1 MGFNV
6 ARSRR
11 GLEPTLTSTSR
22 SEDENKPL
30 LLLLIVS
37 LVGSLAWGWLQRT
50 DGVLTPGRGAGY
62 ALGIVGA
69 LMMLVLLLYPLR
81 KRIGFMRSWG
91 PASFWFRWHMILG
104 VVGPTL
110 IVLHSD
116 FDLHSTN
123 ATVAFASML
132 TVAGS
137 GVAGRYLYGRIHRGL
152 YGQRLEAK
160 GLRDEA
166 VRSRDRLA
174 GDLSGSSRWVADL
187 STFEAA
193 ALSPTPTLGAALAR
207 AFLIGGMIR
216 RSRKAIAGRIDD
228 ELTSEGRMRGWNP
241 QALRERRR
249 DEMAQLRSYY
259 SAVRRAATLGV
270 YERLFALW
278 HVLHV
283 PLFIILVLTAI
294 IHVVAVHLY

>member
-1 MGFNV
+1 V
-6 ARSRR
+6 
-11 GLEPTLTSTSR
+11 
-22 SEDENKPL
+22 
-30 LLLLIVS
+30 
-37 LVGSLAWGWLQRT
+37 VGSLVWGWLRRA
-50 DGVLTPGRGAGY
+50 DGVLTPATGAGY

-81 KRIGFMRSWG
+81 KRIAFMRSWG
-91 PASFWFRWHMILG
+91 AASFWFRWHMILG

-123 ATVAFASML
+123 ATVAFVSML

-160 GLRDEA
+160 SLRDEA
-166 VRSRDRLA
+166 VSSRNRLA
-174 GDLSGSSRWVADL
+174 GELPGASRWVAEL
-187 STFEAA
+187 STFEAS
-193 ALSPTPTLGAALAR
+193 ALSPTPTLGAALVR
-207 AFLIGGMIR
+207 ATLIGGMIG
-216 RSRKAIAGRIDD
+216 RSRKAVAARIED
-228 ELTSEGRMRGWNP
+228 ELTREGRIRGWSSE
-241 QALRERRR
+241 ALRARRR
-249 DEMAQLRSYY
+249 DEMGQLRAYY
-259 SAVRRAATLGV
+259 AAVRRAATLGV
-270 YERLFALW
+270 YERLFSLW

-283 PLFIILVLTAI
+283 PLFVILVLTAI